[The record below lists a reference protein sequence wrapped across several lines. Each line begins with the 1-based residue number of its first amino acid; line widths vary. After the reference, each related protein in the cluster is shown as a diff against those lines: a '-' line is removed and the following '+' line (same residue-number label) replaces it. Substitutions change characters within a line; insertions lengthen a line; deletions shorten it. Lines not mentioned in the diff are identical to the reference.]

1 MRSTAIALGAALTG
15 AALFSF
21 LGVPAGALVGSTIF
35 VTIASAFRLNPSVPS
50 FLRDLGFTTIGV
62 TLGAGISPTFL
73 SDLARFPLSLAAL
86 TLTILAVMIVSSFVL
101 RRMFGAGHATSVLAT
116 SPGALSYALSLA
128 TGSGGG
134 AASVDTKMVM
144 VLQSLRLLLITI
156 CLPPVIALVDGAADH
171 HAAAGAA
178 MPHALGLPVSVALI
192 AASALLGTL
201 ASKLRLPAA
210 HLLAGVLL
218 SGLGHGAG
226 LMEGRPAFALTF
238 IGFSLAGAVIGSRF
252 AKITLAEI
260 RSLGLSGLVA
270 TGIALALSGAIS
282 FVMAYVLA
290 LPFGQVWVSYAP
302 GGVEGM
308 SAMALSLGYDPAYV
322 ATHHIYRLLLII
334 AIVPFFLRPAKAEAK
349 DEGDGA

>member
-1 MRSTAIALGAALTG
+1 MRSTAIALAAALSG

-35 VTIASAFRLNPSVPS
+35 ITIAAAARLKPSVPCL
-50 FLRDLGFTTIGV
+50 LRDLGFTTIGV

-86 TLTILAVMIVSSFVL
+86 TFTILSVMVVSSFLL
-101 RRMFGAGHATSVLAT
+101 RRLFGADRATSVLAT
-116 SPGALSYALSLA
+116 SPGALSYALSLS
-128 TGSGGG
+128 TESGKD
-134 AASVDTKMVM
+134 SVDTKMVM

-156 CLPPVIALVDGAADH
+156 LLPPVIALVDGASGH
-171 HAAAGAA
+171 HATEAATQQ
-178 MPHALGLPVSVALI
+178 HTLNLPVSFALI
-192 AASALLGTL
+192 AASACLGAV
-201 ASKLRLPAA
+201 ASRFRLPAA

-218 SGLGHGAG
+218 SGLGHGVG
-226 LMEGRPAFALTF
+226 LMEGRPAVILTF

-252 AKITLAEI
+252 AKITLAEV
-260 RSLGLSGLVA
+260 RTLGASGLVA
-270 TGIALALSGAIS
+270 TGVAIGFSGVISLAMAALLG
-282 FVMAYVLA
+282 

-322 ATHHIYRLLLII
+322 ATHHIFRLLLII
-334 AIVPFFLRPAKAEAK
+334 AVLPLFMRHWARS
-349 DEGDGA
+349 